1 MLSQRKLEKKVFL
14 GCSPAIFEKLDV
26 QAILP
31 YLNKEGML
39 TTKDYQTLIN
49 KFTTEVEKIEYI
61 IYMLPR
67 KSDFFGKF
75 IYCLCMSKSGTAHDD
90 IVEDLHKLKAKLVE
104 DNKNNEMGASDQQE
118 ADEEDENEVKPVTI
132 NK

>member
-14 GCSPAIFEKLDV
+14 GCSSAIFENLDI

-31 YLNKEGML
+31 YLEREDML
-39 TTKDYQTLIN
+39 TTKDYRTLIN
-49 KFTTEVEKIEYI
+49 KFTTEVEKIEYLMYI
-61 IYMLPR
+61 LPR
-67 KSDFFGKF
+67 KSNFFGKF
-75 IYCLCMSKSGTAHDD
+75 MYCLCLSKAGTGHDN
-90 IVEDLHKLKAKLVE
+90 IVKDLHKLKAKLEV

-132 NK
+132 NR